1 MKVKIFQPNIHG
13 KIEFTREELEKLL
26 NEMYE
31 EGRKDSERLPWT
43 SPFVYSTPVYRDNL
57 AGTSDKI
64 TLTTSDRTIQE
75 PSVENK
81 IKEGPSYAVKIN
93 GNASPEEVSR
103 AIQKIVGNYSDPFSS
118 EVTPT
123 NDPFNNLR
131 KELGL

>member
-1 MKVKIFQPNIHG
+1 MKVKIFQPNSHG

-43 SPFVYSTPVYRDNL
+43 SPFVYSTPVYRDSL
-57 AGTSDKI
+57 TGTSDKI

-75 PSVENK
+75 PTVENK
-81 IKEGPSYAVKIN
+81 AKEGPGCTVKIN
-93 GNASPEEVSR
+93 GNANPAEVSR
-103 AIQKIVGNYSDPFSS
+103 AIQKIVGGYDPFSS
-118 EVTPT
+118 EITPT